1 MTPTELRPLTPAREL
16 AEPPH
21 LRRALLAATALGL
34 VLGATGCTDES
45 TSPLG
50 GGGSGSAA
58 GGGGAGGGPT
68 LPVGLNEGWNEIDPG
83 GDTICSRGDPYAFFV
98 RPGTSN
104 KVIVDFIGGG
114 ACWDAT
120 TCGLAD
126 AIFEPTVDSVRAAVE
141 ANQPEGFYDHD
152 NPDNPF
158 GDYWHVVVPYCT
170 GDIHW
175 GNAVTTYNAGQANE
189 VTINHKGAVNARA
202 VLDYVYANFS
212 APEQI
217 LVTGCSAGSYGSAL
231 WAAHVMQHYPE
242 SKVLQFGDSGAGII
256 TDTFFTMSFPS
267 WKAEQ
272 AFPAFI
278 PALDP
283 AKVDIQGM
291 ALPDL
296 YVGIADFFPGQSMS
310 QYDTIRDEN
319 QLFYYQAMGGG
330 PVEEWTA
337 KMLASLDDIQSR
349 ADNFSDF
356 VPPGEQHCI
365 LPYANFYT
373 VEANGVKLTDFLRDR
388 AAGKPPASVR
398 CQGTECDGATP

>member
-1 MTPTELRPLTPAREL
+1 MKKPLVGC
-16 AEPPH
+16 
-21 LRRALLAATALGL
+21 ALGIAASGLLSLAAIGC
-34 VLGATGCTDES
+34 GDSEAT
-45 TSPLG
+45 
-50 GGGSGSAA
+50 
-58 GGGGAGGGPT
+58 GGGGAGAGGAATGGGGGGPT
-68 LPVGLNEGWNEIDPG
+68 LPTDLTEGWNEIAPG

-98 RPGTSN
+98 RPGKVN

-114 ACWDAT
+114 ACWNAT
-120 TCGLAD
+120 TCSVAD
-126 AIFEPTVDSVRAAVE
+126 AIFEDTVDSVRDAIA
-141 ANQPEGFYDHD
+141 ANQPTGFYDHD

-158 GDYWHVVVPYCT
+158 ADWYHVVIPYCT

-175 GNAVTTYNAGQANE
+175 GDSVTVYNEGQANE
-189 VTINHKGAVNARA
+189 ITINHKGAVNARA
-202 VLDYVYANFS
+202 VLDYVYGSFS

-231 WAAHVMQHYPE
+231 WSGHVMEHYPA
-242 SKVLQFGDSGAGII
+242 SDVLQFGDSGAGII
-256 TDTFFTMSFPS
+256 TDTFFNESFPS

-278 PALDP
+278 PELDP
-283 AKVDIQGM
+283 AEVDITTM

-296 YVGIADFFPGQSMS
+296 YAGIANHFPEQQMS
-310 QYDTIRDEN
+310 QYNTIRDEN

-337 KMLASLDDIQSR
+337 AMVGSIDEIQDR
-349 ADNFSDF
+349 TTNFSDF
-356 VPPGEQHCI
+356 IAPGEQHCI

-373 VEANGVKLTDFLRDR
+373 VEANGVKLTDWLRDR
-388 AAGKPPASVR
+388 IAKKPVTSTR